1 MRFRPRC
8 GPIVQEPDSATISA
22 GPPLFL
28 CALLSLRPL
37 NTHTMS
43 SAQRLDPLADSAT
56 DSEMQWTRLE
66 VAFTVGIVG
75 CLLFA
80 TWQFGDLL
88 ARDWLAGWVGN
99 SALREDLVYYGVA
112 FTAAIAALV
121 GATRSASST
130 GRFGRTVVRSMLWY
144 GALLLISA
152 SGMGAI
158 EYLPEVAAG
167 LFGAGVLI
175 AAVYVLQQR
184 YFTREH
190 ILRRRLQNNDCPE
203 CGSDVRSEA
212 HFCSQC
218 GTRIGDEC
226 PECGGYVTLTD
237 AYCAT
242 CGQKRP
248 ETVS

>member
-1 MRFRPRC
+1 M
-8 GPIVQEPDSATISA
+8 
-22 GPPLFL
+22 
-28 CALLSLRPL
+28 
-37 NTHTMS
+37 N
-43 SAQRLDPLADSAT
+43 SAQRPDPSAESAS
-56 DSEMQWTRLE
+56 DGEVQWTKLE

-80 TWQFGDLL
+80 TWQLGDLL
-88 ARDWLAGWVGN
+88 ARDWLDGWVGD
-99 SALREDLVYYGVA
+99 SALREDLIYYGVA
-112 FTAAIAALV
+112 FTAAIGALV

-184 YFTREH
+184 YFTQER
-190 ILRRRLQNNDCPE
+190 ILHRRLRNDSCPE
-203 CGSDVRSEA
+203 CGGDLRPEA

-218 GTRIGDEC
+218 GYRVGDEC
-226 PECGGYVTLTD
+226 PECGGYVALTD
-237 AYCAT
+237 AYCAS
-242 CGQKRP
+242 CGAERTGAP
-248 ETVS
+248 S

>member
-1 MRFRPRC
+1 
-8 GPIVQEPDSATISA
+8 
-22 GPPLFL
+22 
-28 CALLSLRPL
+28 
-37 NTHTMS
+37 MS
-43 SAQRLDPLADSAT
+43 SAQRPDPSAESAS
-56 DSEMQWTRLE
+56 DGEVQWTKLE
-66 VAFTVGIVG
+66 VALTVGIVG

-80 TWQFGDLL
+80 TWQLGDLL
-88 ARDWLAGWVGN
+88 ARDWLDGWVGD
-99 SALREDLVYYGVA
+99 SALREDLIYYGVA
-112 FTAAIAALV
+112 FTAAIGALV

-184 YFTREH
+184 YFTQER
-190 ILRRRLQNNDCPE
+190 ILHRRLRNDSCPE
-203 CGSDVRSEA
+203 CGGDLRPEA

-218 GTRIGDEC
+218 GYRVGDEC
-226 PECGGYVTLTD
+226 PECGGHVALTD
-237 AYCAT
+237 AYCAS
-242 CGQKRP
+242 CGAERTGAP
-248 ETVS
+248 S

>member
-1 MRFRPRC
+1 M
-8 GPIVQEPDSATISA
+8 
-22 GPPLFL
+22 
-28 CALLSLRPL
+28 
-37 NTHTMS
+37 N
-43 SAQRLDPLADSAT
+43 SAQRPDPSAESAS
-56 DSEMQWTRLE
+56 DGEVQWTKLE

-80 TWQFGDLL
+80 TWQLGDLL
-88 ARDWLAGWVGN
+88 ARNWLDGWVGD
-99 SALREDLVYYGVA
+99 SALREDLIYYGVA
-112 FTAAIAALV
+112 FTAAIGALV

-184 YFTREH
+184 YFTQER
-190 ILRRRLQNNDCPE
+190 ILHRRLRNDSCPE
-203 CGSDVRSEA
+203 CGGDLRPEA

-218 GTRIGDEC
+218 GYRVGDEC
-226 PECGGYVTLTD
+226 PECGGYVALTD
-237 AYCAT
+237 AYCAS
-242 CGQKRP
+242 CGAERTGAP
-248 ETVS
+248 S